1 MKLTANKNANHAIRA
16 GIIYCE
22 KSAYTYQIFT
32 ELGEETCELISSLER
47 YMTYIG
53 DIFKQR

>member
-1 MKLTANKNANHAIRA
+1 MQIMLFARA
-16 GIIYCE
+16 LSIVK